1 MVSAW
6 AFSTGDSLCNST
18 FCSREKKRKQR
29 RRRRRSQDWSLVYC
43 SSTVVFRIMGL
54 YNTTIHLTGFTS
66 NVRYI
71 YLSLFPCFLPFVR
84 WSYFFT
90 TVFFHSFISSLCFSR
105 CQSVIPSNFNWSKS
119 IKIPPTFTLTLD
131 FYCWS
136 LKTGQLWNIL
146 RVLDWNWQR
155 MLETSGGASGL
166 LLPHSAVL
174 SVFLRI
180 TVWSS
185 DLENAF

>member
-6 AFSTGDSLCNST
+6 AFSTGDSLCNLT

-84 WSYFFT
+84 WSCFFT
-90 TVFFHSFISSLCFSR
+90 TVFSHYFFPPFLQVSVRHSFQFQLKLKHK
-105 CQSVIPSNFNWSKS
+105 N
-119 IKIPPTFTLTLD
+119 PPTFTLTLD

-146 RVLDWNWQR
+146 RILDWNWQR